1 MFRPSK
7 DAYTMVKD
15 CLEQLRQRYKLIT
28 FPPASSHELGR
39 LNKFFQISTTSNIP
53 DGYYEFLSI
62 TDGLICNGLEFFG
75 AAPHERLEKRYTFPD
90 VESVNI
96 RFMKYNFFAKKVIIG
111 QISEGLIYYD
121 HKNRCYAISD
131 RINLRSHTEI
141 NTFSELLN
149 SIVAKF

>member
-1 MFRPSK
+1 
-7 DAYTMVKD
+7 MVKN
-15 CLEQLRQRYKLIT
+15 CIEQLRQHYKLIT
-28 FPPASSHELGR
+28 FPPASSHELGH
-39 LNKFFQISTTSNIP
+39 LNKFFQITIGSNIP
-53 DGYYEFLSI
+53 DGYYDFLSI

-75 AAPHERLEKRYTFPD
+75 AGAHERLEKRYTFPD
-90 VESVNI
+90 IESVNI
-96 RFMKYNFFAKKVIIG
+96 RFMKYNFFVKKVIIG